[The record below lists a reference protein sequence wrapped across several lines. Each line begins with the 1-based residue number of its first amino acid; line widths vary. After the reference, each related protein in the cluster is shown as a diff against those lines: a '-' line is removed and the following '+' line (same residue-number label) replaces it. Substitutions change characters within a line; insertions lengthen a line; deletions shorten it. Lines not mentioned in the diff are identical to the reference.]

1 MSVAV
6 GAENRGA
13 AKLAAAGGRDWTEL
27 ARSASSREES
37 EPELLR
43 ELLTFQLDGSPD
55 AVPVERVRE
64 IVRMKETTPVPRV
77 PPSVLGVIE
86 LRGEVVQ
93 VLDLRLRLQ
102 LPVSEVTRRSRIV
115 VLHADDE
122 RVSGVLV
129 DGVEEV
135 LRAPEDSIRPVAGS
149 AGFVCDI
156 CARGGEFVSIID
168 VDRVLDFDGS

>member
-1 MSVAV
+1 MSIAV
-6 GAENRGA
+6 GSENSSA
-13 AKLAAAGGRDWTEL
+13 AKRTAEGERDWSEL
-27 ARSASSREES
+27 ARLASSKQES
-37 EPELLR
+37 EPELSR
-43 ELLTFQLDGSPD
+43 ELLTFQLAGSPY

-77 PPSVLGVIE
+77 PPAVLGVIE

-93 VLDLRLRLQ
+93 VMDLRLRLE
-102 LPVSEVTRRSRIV
+102 LPAGEVTRKSRIV

-135 LRAPEDSIRPVAGS
+135 LKAPEDSIRPAAGS
-149 AGFVCDI
+149 VGFVCEL
-156 CARGGEFVSIID
+156 CSRGGEFVSIID
-168 VDRVLDFDGS
+168 VDRVLDFDGN